1 MVARKRGETAS
12 LKFITLHLVFN
23 LGKGD
28 RNIKLQL
35 QQLQH

>member
-1 MVARKRGETAS
+1 MVARKSGETAR
-12 LKFITLHLVFN
+12 LKFITLHLIFN
-23 LGKGD
+23 LGKGI